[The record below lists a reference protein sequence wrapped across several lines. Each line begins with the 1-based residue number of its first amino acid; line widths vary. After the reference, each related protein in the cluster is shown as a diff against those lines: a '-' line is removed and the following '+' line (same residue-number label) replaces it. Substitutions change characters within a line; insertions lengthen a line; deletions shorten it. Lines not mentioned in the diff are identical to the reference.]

1 MGGLLYPLRQQA
13 FDSVEADR
21 RSGVR
26 QKIQTGNSKFSRM
39 DRRVRSQLRRLKI
52 VNIVFGRH
60 GEAFGIG
67 ESFSGE
73 SPVVVG
79 PKNDERRLSSP
90 GDHDRAGEGG
100 SLNLADVLLKLL
112 NCKSGHGASGK
123 RQGLSFG
130 F

>member
-1 MGGLLYPLRQQA
+1 M
-13 FDSVEADR
+13 
-21 RSGVR
+21 R
-26 QKIQTGNSKFSRM
+26 QKIQTGHSKFSRT

-52 VNIVFGRH
+52 VNIVFSRH

-100 SLNLADVLLKLL
+100 SLNLADVFHERDFGDKTKSLLSPLVTGS
-112 NCKSGHGASGK
+112 KSSSVSAQEVS
-123 RQGLSFG
+123 
-130 F
+130 